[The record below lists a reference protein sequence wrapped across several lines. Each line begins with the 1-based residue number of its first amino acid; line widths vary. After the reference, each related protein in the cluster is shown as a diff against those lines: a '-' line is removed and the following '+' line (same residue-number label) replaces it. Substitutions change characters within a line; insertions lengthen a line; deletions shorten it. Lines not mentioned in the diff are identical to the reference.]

1 MKRQHIFMALFF
13 TAFMFPFFGNI
24 SNANA
29 LGSYGCS
36 GPESEQH
43 IVCLRNLLATTP
55 GDSHGEACG
64 SAAQRGY
71 TSYAK
76 SLSSINCLRG
86 LLDQYGAHLQ
96 VSTPGSRYEHGYTNN
111 NRSDVGRNL
120 SRAADG
126 ETQTLY
132 KSSSPFDDQ
141 LMGNHPC
148 TSGPACNTD

>member
-64 SAAQRGY
+64 AADQGGY
-71 TSYAK
+71 KKAK
-76 SLSSINCLRG
+76 EYKINCLRG

-111 NRSDVGRNL
+111 NRRDVGRNL
-120 SRAADG
+120 SRASDG
-126 ETQTLY
+126 DTYSRYE
-132 KSSSPFDDQ
+132 SSSPFDDQ